1 MSPGMKRHILN
12 ILILLLASTAVL
24 SCSAG
29 ILNETDAPQSQTGS
43 FKLVISGSV
52 SDMESAAPLEDI
64 RIVMRSVEKIGGINL
79 EEQTHTAYSDSKG
92 TFTINMGGFHNPV
105 SVELETNDPKGIYKH
120 AKHEIP
126 LITWD
131 SSYNMSGNTFFIN
144 DCNFYLEKQ

>member
-29 ILNETDAPQSQTGS
+29 IVNELEAVQGQTGS

-64 RIVMRSVEKIGGINL
+64 RIVISSVEKTDGTSP
-79 EEQTHTAYSDSKG
+79 EEHTYTAYSDSKG
-92 TFTINMGGFHNPV
+92 TFTINMGGFNNPV
-105 SVELETNDPKGIYKH
+105 SVELEANDPKGIYKH

-131 SSYNMSGNTFFIN
+131 SSYNMSGNTFFVN
-144 DCNFYLEKQ
+144 ECNFYLEKQ

>member
-79 EEQTHTAYSDSKG
+79 EEQTYTAYSDSKG
-92 TFTINMGGFHNPV
+92 TFTINMGGFDNPV
-105 SVELETNDPKGIYKH
+105 SVELEANDTDGIYKP

-131 SSYNMSGNTFFIN
+131 SSYNMNGDTFFIN

>member
-1 MSPGMKRHILN
+1 MKRHILN

-64 RIVMRSVEKIGGINL
+64 RIVMRTVEKIDGINL
-79 EEQTHTAYSDSKG
+79 EEQTYTAYSDSKG
-92 TFTINMGGFHNPV
+92 TFTINMGGFNNPV

>member
-29 ILNETDAPQSQTGS
+29 ILNETDALQSQTGS

-64 RIVMRSVEKIGGINL
+64 RIVIS
-79 EEQTHTAYSDSKG
+79 
-92 TFTINMGGFHNPV
+92 
-105 SVELETNDPKGIYKH
+105 
-120 AKHEIP
+120 
-126 LITWD
+126 
-131 SSYNMSGNTFFIN
+131 
-144 DCNFYLEKQ
+144 